1 MDVPVI
7 ITIIVALIPAA
18 ASVICQIIITNK
30 DRKLS
35 DAAEA
40 AKDQKINDRLQSIE
54 KKLDE
59 HNGYAKKIGQ
69 IERSLIR
76 IDTIVSMSR
85 RSSNEKKHFKR

>member
-1 MDVPVI
+1 MPTYVI
-7 ITIIVALIPAA
+7 TLIVALIPAV
-18 ASVICQIIITNK
+18 ASVICQLIISHK
-30 DRKLS
+30 DRKTA

-40 AKDQKINDRLQSIE
+40 AKSQKLDDQLHMIE

-85 RSSNEKKHFKR
+85 RSSNAKKHFKR

>member
-85 RSSNEKKHFKR
+85 RESNAKKHIKR

>member
-1 MDVPVI
+1 MSDTMV
-7 ITIIVALIPAA
+7 TLLVALIPAVA
-18 ASVICQIIITNK
+18 TVICQLIIS
-30 DRKLS
+30 RKS
-35 DAAEA
+35 RQDNDVKNAANRQQL
-40 AKDQKINDRLQSIE
+40 DDRLNTIE

-85 RSSNEKKHFKR
+85 RDTNAKKHFKR